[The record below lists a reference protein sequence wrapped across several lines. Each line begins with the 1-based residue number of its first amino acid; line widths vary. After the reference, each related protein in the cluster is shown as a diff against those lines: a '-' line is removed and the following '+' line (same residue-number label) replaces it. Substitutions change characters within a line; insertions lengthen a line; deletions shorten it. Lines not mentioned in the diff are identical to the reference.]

1 MSIAYICSP
10 YHADD
15 PEIIRRNVAY
25 ARELTLKAIN
35 NNYAPITPHLY
46 LTQILDDTIKAER
59 DLGTS
64 AGLELLRRCDTII
77 IGTRYGISSGMQEE
91 IKAAEILGL
100 TMEVML

>member
-1 MSIAYICSP
+1 MDLAYICSP
-10 YHADD
+10 YRADD

-35 NNYAPITPHLY
+35 NNYTPITPHLY
-46 LTQILDDTIKAER
+46 LTQILDDNDPR
-59 DLGTS
+59 DRNLGLTV
-64 AGLELLRRCDTII
+64 GGDLLRRCDTII
-77 IGTRYGISSGMQEE
+77 IGTRYGISPGMREE